1 MIENY
6 IYIVADHFARGS
18 ESEGTYYLLLE
29 AVNPRAKC
37 PVLLDRIKLGHY
49 IIQSLFFYQ
58 IRHKFTVSVKG
69 ELTVMDTDDK
79 SQIKSLSFS
88 NHTSMIKLPAANPPR
103 HLEIIKTDITSLSV
117 HEHTWAPLA
126 RGRLSTV
133 AAWAGAGP
141 GLRAGENYAAD
152 RWSPIPPWDFKL
164 AVRPRPSTD
173 PTVLE
178 TSSRY
183 PATRLSPVTLPTTDE
198 SLPRTQIKNPEI
210 PASESFLLL
219 SVEELVDVSARW
231 FEHLVWDPRKFVTW
245 NFCPEEGRAVRCW
258 GGAAACDTQIWCEE
272 EMPVVT
278 RSRLSAARGDGAGA
292 LPWGSASAAP
302 ALRHDAGAP
311 REGVASKNHHHHHGL
326 KEKLRALTQDYEQ
339 QKQKLAASQLRRSIR
354 CLNAWEAINDENA
367 EEDGGRV
374 AKFRY
379 DAFAQVPESA
389 VLRENVAPPQ
399 ARAPSNDGAVLAR
412 TTEPQAKENAVGRGA
427 NAMSCPTKKAVPAL
441 PVLPVPPARKLSL
454 GGAVGGKLKAAGE
467 VGAGTAEAAESRI
480 LVFVRLRPM
489 SRKEKEA
496 GSRSCVKIVNRKE
509 VFLTESASEN
519 DYLRLKRGR
528 DSHFCF
534 DSVFP
539 DSTTQAEV
547 YSTS

>member
-1 MIENY
+1 MYMSTPGPLSCGPHLPGGACRPLQPGQEQDQVY
-6 IYIVADHFARGS
+6 GQARTTQPTVGARS
-18 ESEGTYYLLLE
+18 LPGIS
-29 AVNPRAKC
+29 NSPS
-37 PVLLDRIKLGHY
+37 VLARVPIRRSWRPPLATQLPDYH
-49 IIQSLFFYQ
+49 QSLYLQ
-58 IRHKFTVSVKG
+58 
-69 ELTVMDTDDK
+69 
-79 SQIKSLSFS
+79 
-88 NHTSMIKLPAANPPR
+88 
-103 HLEIIKTDITSLSV
+103 
-117 HEHTWAPLA
+117 
-126 RGRLSTV
+126 
-133 AAWAGAGP
+133 
-141 GLRAGENYAAD
+141 
-152 RWSPIPPWDFKL
+152 
-164 AVRPRPSTD
+164 
-173 PTVLE
+173 PTKA
-178 TSSRY
+178 S
-183 PATRLSPVTLPTTDE
+183 
-198 SLPRTQIKNPEI
+198 PRTQIKNPEI

-367 EEDGGRV
+367 EEEEDGGRV

-427 NAMSCPTKKAVPAL
+427 NAMSCPIKKAVPAL